1 MREVDADAR
10 DLFDEAP
17 LGERV
22 EGAHEGVGP
31 GGDEQRGAAVP
42 NQHRRRGRGRERSHP
57 RPRHGRDSG
66 DEPPPRRPRRGRGE
80 LGRGEGAREQQGGR
94 GGGVRERAARPSRRH
109 EVETRSLERSGHT
122 RAGGKQICRGARARL
137 LLSVAWMRRAGHG
150 VYLATGAAAL
160 ASGPWPGEDGSLSY

>member
-42 NQHRRRGRGRERSHP
+42 NQHRRRGRGRERSRP

-66 DEPPPRRPRRGRGE
+66 DEPPPRRPRPRPRRGRGE

-94 GGGVRERAARPSRRH
+94 GGGVGERAARPSRRH
-109 EVETRSLERSGHT
+109 EVETRSLEVGGGAVT
-122 RAGGKQICRGARARL
+122 RAQEASKFVGARARGYCCGL
-137 LLSVAWMRRAGHG
+137 DAVCGARRI
-150 VYLATGAAAL
+150 
-160 ASGPWPGEDGSLSY
+160 